1 MSSKKQKNK
10 SQTAARPA
18 GKEKDKSVSNRPAAK
33 RPSNTKSNA
42 IGWYIGLAI
51 VLVMIILIRINF
63 LEIPFERDEG
73 SYAYAGKIILNGA
86 VPFTDIGSQRLDGVF
101 YAYAI
106 VVAIFGYTLKSLH
119 IAFLVIN
126 LASTTMLFFL
136 TRKMMGNIG
145 GFAAAIFFALLSM
158 SAFAGGFTI
167 QSEHLVVFSVI
178 GAMLSL
184 FYFFEKKKVWS
195 LILAGILFSIAFQIK
210 QTSVFYGLF
219 AGMLLLYKEY
229 FVDRSGIKKLLLY
242 ASIFSAAVL
251 FPILVDLFVI
261 YQKGAW
267 HDFHLWFFE
276 IRKQYSSFI
285 RFDRG
290 VELFKGMFSAI
301 FTDYKFFWIIS
312 FIGSISIF
320 FTSLSL
326 WKKIAVAGF
335 NVAGFI
341 TVVPGYHFY
350 GHYFLQWIPAV
361 SISAAAFI
369 FSIYDILQNRF
380 RLKVLAFIISMGTIV
395 IAVVLN
401 LKDLNEYYFNPD
413 YTRLLK
419 TVYGENPFP
428 ESKVIA
434 DKLNTMMKP
443 EDKLAVFGT
452 EIQMYVYTNKKS
464 PSRFA
469 GSGAL
474 LEFPTAQNKA
484 WQQEFMSDVEKA
496 APKFLVFFN
505 HPYSWMVSSKTEN
518 LIFPWFDNFAK
529 NYKTIGFAEMN
540 ENGTKYVWEPNVD
553 MTNHPPK
560 SQFTVYVFERK

>member
-1 MSSKKQKNK
+1 
-10 SQTAARPA
+10 
-18 GKEKDKSVSNRPAAK
+18 
-33 RPSNTKSNA
+33 
-42 IGWYIGLAI
+42 
-51 VLVMIILIRINF
+51 
-63 LEIPFERDEG
+63 
-73 SYAYAGKIILNGA
+73 
-86 VPFTDIGSQRLDGVF
+86 
-101 YAYAI
+101 
-106 VVAIFGYTLKSLH
+106 
-119 IAFLVIN
+119 
-126 LASTTMLFFL
+126 
-136 TRKMMGNIG
+136 MGNIG
-145 GFAAAIFFALLSM
+145 GFAAAMFFALLSM

-167 QSEHLVVFSVI
+167 QSEHLLVFSVI
-178 GAMLSL
+178 AAILSL
-184 FYFFEKKKVWS
+184 FYFFEKKKIWS
-195 LILAGILFSIAFQIK
+195 LVLAGILFSIAFQIK
-210 QTSVFYGLF
+210 QTSAFYGLF

-229 FVDRSGIKKLLLY
+229 FVDRSGIKKTLLY
-242 ASIFSAAVL
+242 ASIFAASVL

-276 IRKQYSSFI
+276 IRKQYSSLI
-285 RFDRG
+285 SFDRG
-290 VELFKGMFSAI
+290 LELFKGMFGAI

-312 FIGSISIF
+312 FIGSIIIF
-320 FTSLSL
+320 FTSISL
-326 WKKIAVAGF
+326 WKKIAVIGF
-335 NVAGFI
+335 NLAGFI
-341 TVVPGYHFY
+341 TIVPGYHFY

-380 RLKVLAFIISMGTIV
+380 KLKGLAFLISMGTIV
-395 IAVVLN
+395 LPVVLN
-401 LKDLNEYYFNPD
+401 LKNLNEYYFNPD
-413 YTRLLK
+413 YTQLLK
-419 TVYGENPFP
+419 TVYGDNPFP

-484 WQQEFMSDVEKA
+484 WQQEFISDVEKA
-496 APKFLVFFN
+496 APRFLVFFN
-505 HPYSWMVSSKTEN
+505 HPYSWMTNAKTEN

-553 MTNHPPK
+553 MQNHPPK